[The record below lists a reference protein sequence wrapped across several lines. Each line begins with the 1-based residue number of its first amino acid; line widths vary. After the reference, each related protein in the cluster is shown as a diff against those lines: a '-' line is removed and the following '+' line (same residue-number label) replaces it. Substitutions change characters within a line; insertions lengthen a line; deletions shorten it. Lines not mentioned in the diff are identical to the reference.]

1 LTRIPILEEAPI
13 PPKKP
18 SGTEMTSAHGQE
30 ITKKIHALWIQS
42 AQPPPKI
49 NGGKIAKITAPMVTT
64 GV

>member
-1 LTRIPILEEAPI
+1 
-13 PPKKP
+13 
-18 SGTEMTSAHGQE
+18 MTSAHGQE